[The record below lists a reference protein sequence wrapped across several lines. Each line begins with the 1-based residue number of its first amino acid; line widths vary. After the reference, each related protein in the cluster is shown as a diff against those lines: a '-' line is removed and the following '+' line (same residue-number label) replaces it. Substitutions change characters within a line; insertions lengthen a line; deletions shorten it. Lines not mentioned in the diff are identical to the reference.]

1 MCIGGSKKALGNAPN
16 ELRDNETRNYALEL
30 RAICLLTLSSFG
42 RQEIGVH
49 LAVVSV
55 ASCTRGWPMATSTA
69 KTLNQYFEDWLGT
82 DPGSEQNVVR
92 LVESGLPTRVI
103 NHLIDRGLTRNEV
116 FDVIIPLR
124 TWKHRKSRRQS
135 LSKEESERAIRT
147 AKILA
152 RAQSVMGDQQSALDW
167 LRTAKR
173 RFEGRTP
180 IQMLSTEAGGRL
192 VEQMLIQIDQGMFA

>member
-1 MCIGGSKKALGNAPN
+1 
-16 ELRDNETRNYALEL
+16 
-30 RAICLLTLSSFG
+30 
-42 RQEIGVH
+42 
-49 LAVVSV
+49 
-55 ASCTRGWPMATSTA
+55 MATATA
-69 KTLNQYFEDWLGT
+69 KTLNRYFEDWLGT
-82 DPGSEQNVVR
+82 EARSEQKLLR
-92 LVESGLPTRVI
+92 LVENGLPTTVI
-103 NHLIDRGLTRNEV
+103 NHLIERGLTRNEV
-116 FDVIIPLR
+116 FGVIVPLR

-152 RAQSVMGDQQSALDW
+152 RAQAVMGDQETALEW
-167 LRTAKR
+167 LRTPKR

>member
-1 MCIGGSKKALGNAPN
+1 
-16 ELRDNETRNYALEL
+16 
-30 RAICLLTLSSFG
+30 
-42 RQEIGVH
+42 
-49 LAVVSV
+49 
-55 ASCTRGWPMATSTA
+55 MATSTA

-103 NHLIDRGLTRNEV
+103 NHLIDRGLTRSEV

-147 AKILA
+147 AREVWETLDL
-152 RAQSVMGDQQSALDW
+152 GDLHRENCGI
-167 LRTAKR
+167 RTVQVP
-173 RFEGRTP
+173 G
-180 IQMLSTEAGGRL
+180 
-192 VEQMLIQIDQGMFA
+192 

>member
-1 MCIGGSKKALGNAPN
+1 
-16 ELRDNETRNYALEL
+16 
-30 RAICLLTLSSFG
+30 
-42 RQEIGVH
+42 
-49 LAVVSV
+49 
-55 ASCTRGWPMATSTA
+55 MATSTA

-92 LVESGLPTRVI
+92 LIEGGLPTRVI

-116 FDVIIPLR
+116 FDIIIPLR

-152 RAQSVMGDQQSALDW
+152 RAQVGD
-167 LRTAKR
+167 
-173 RFEGRTP
+173 GRSEVG
-180 IQMLSTEAGGRL
+180 IGLASHRQA
-192 VEQMLIQIDQGMFA
+192 

>member
-1 MCIGGSKKALGNAPN
+1 
-16 ELRDNETRNYALEL
+16 
-30 RAICLLTLSSFG
+30 
-42 RQEIGVH
+42 
-49 LAVVSV
+49 
-55 ASCTRGWPMATSTA
+55 MATSTA

-92 LVESGLPTRVI
+92 LDESGLPTRVN

-147 AKILA
+147 AKTLA
-152 RAQSVMGDQQSALDW
+152 RAQSVMGDQESALEW

-180 IQMLSTEAGGRL
+180 IQMLATEAGGRL